1 MLVGAIAVE
10 SAHDDVAVLADE
22 LIGGYW
28 VWRKA
33 DGAIILIGYHI
44 SGWRYIFMLAK
55 PMLAVGIGRGWRI
68 TTKAVA
74 IGIGN
79 NTPWNLGALRIEG
92 MDLLAAVATAV
103 VGICRAVVF
112 ALLFGIA
119 LVGGVVDI
127 VSWNMIAAMAANG
140 MLAAVEATFAL
151 VMLVIKVVAN
161 IGKASAEVATIAA
174 MVLIEMLVVLVLK
187 ARRFRARVIR
197 VVVPILRCR
206 PAAHS
211 AFITADFGGEYLAA
225 PIGAIAPAAM
235 RKDMVFRFGAA

>member
-10 SAHDDVAVLADE
+10 SAQDDVAVLADE

-44 SGWRYIFMLAK
+44 SSWRYIFMLAK
-55 PMLAVGIGRGWRI
+55 PMLAVGIGRSWRI

-92 MDLLAAVATAV
+92 MDLFAAVATAV

-127 VSWNMIAAMAANG
+127 VCWDMIAAMAANG

-161 IGKASAEVATIAA
+161 IG
-174 MVLIEMLVVLVLK
+174 
-187 ARRFRARVIR
+187 
-197 VVVPILRCR
+197 
-206 PAAHS
+206 
-211 AFITADFGGEYLAA
+211 
-225 PIGAIAPAAM
+225 
-235 RKDMVFRFGAA
+235 